1 MDNIFGSYRLHVMQR
16 TLTTGTKWFPTEWW
30 SIYHQT
36 HISKN
41 VEAVLINVFIDLCL
55 MQIKTGILRL
65 VKHRY
70 SSVVLLYYTTLSNH
84 LQQKQGAAGP

>member
-1 MDNIFGSYRLHVMQR
+1 MDNIFGSYRLHVMQH

-36 HISKN
+36 QISKN

-55 MQIKTGILRL
+55 MR
-65 VKHRY
+65 
-70 SSVVLLYYTTLSNH
+70 
-84 LQQKQGAAGP
+84 KQNGFSDAIET